1 MIKTPV
7 TLAAIALAFVLQLV
21 SAAADARPVRCG
33 NCGTVLDVDNIW
45 YEDDGGRGDRGD
57 SGREGAVVGAIIG
70 GLLGNQVGGGS
81 GRKAAT
87 VGGAVAGGLIGHRID
102 RNDNRG
108 DRGSRGKR
116 VEVRMD
122 RGGYRTVEVH
132 GDMRLYRGDRVRV
145 LNDRI
150 VALN

>member
-1 MIKTPV
+1 M
-7 TLAAIALAFVLQLV
+7 LAALAFAFVLQL
-21 SAAADARPVRCG
+21 AATPADARPLRCG

-45 YEDDGGRGDRGD
+45 YEDQGGRGGD

-81 GRKAAT
+81 GRKVAT

-102 RNDNRG
+102 RNNGVRDG
-108 DRGSRGKR
+108 GFRGKR

-122 RGGYRTVEVH
+122 RGGYRVVEVH
-132 GDMRLYRGDRVRV
+132 GDMRIYRGDRVRV
-145 LNDRI
+145 LSDRI

>member
-1 MIKTPV
+1 MTKTPV
-7 TLAAIALAFVLQLV
+7 MLVALALAFVLQL
-21 SAAADARPVRCG
+21 AAAPADARPLRCG

-45 YEDDGGRGDRGD
+45 YEDQGGRGD

-102 RNDNRG
+102 RNDDRG
-108 DRGSRGKR
+108 DRGFTGKR
-116 VEVRMD
+116 VEIRMD

-132 GDMRLYRGDRVRV
+132 GDMRIYRGDRVRV
-145 LNDRI
+145 HQDRL
-150 VALN
+150 VSLD